1 MTRTTTGDH
10 FPLTPSG
17 EQFEISHG
25 EQHATVVE
33 VGGGLRRYSIGGREL
48 LDGYTHD
55 QRCTGARGLPLIP

>member
-25 EQHATVVE
+25 EQHATVGE
-33 VGGGLRRYSIGGREL
+33 VGGGLRRYSIGGPEPAPA
-48 LDGYTHD
+48 GT
-55 QRCTGARGLPLIP
+55 APVIIPT